1 MKNTVYVI
9 EDVLVKLDDK
19 SSTYFTEKKTFST
32 LKRNLLEFK
41 VVLIHFH

>member
-19 SSTYFTEKKTFST
+19 SNTYFTEKNIS
-32 LKRNLLEFK
+32 
-41 VVLIHFH
+41 VL

>member
-32 LKRNLLEFK
+32 FFEFEFK
-41 VVLIHFH
+41 